1 MITIWVR
8 HKPECPRK
16 AERYSKRC
24 RCPKWAQYQFHGRQ
38 VQVSLKTRSWTA
50 ANKKTRKMQDELD
63 ALERG
68 ETGSSRRAD
77 PVTLEASVQTYLRHL
92 ADAKKKRKASSLI
105 KPKRMLR
112 FLQEYCEKQN
122 PPVIMLNSITPMLL
136 ENWRSTWTFKADSS
150 SPRIHDAVARA
161 FFKWALAMELIAR
174 DPYSKLDR
182 YDKCDPQTL
191 PLTPEEMKRIL
202 RAVNEV
208 GKFTPNDRYNI
219 RGLILCQRWSGLSII
234 DALTLSRTK
243 LYPDNSLELRRTKTN
258 EAVVTALPPQV
269 AEHLRMMSAEHP
281 GHFFWDGKE
290 KIESLRAR
298 YMNMLRVVFDAAA
311 VSRDVDGM
319 ALSHRFR
326 DTFAVEFLQSG
337 GRMEDLQEL
346 LGHSSIQTTHDH
358 YAAWTPGRRDRLR
371 LIAEE
376 SFQRQDKSML
386 QEPGAG
392 ETVPKERPQ

>member
-8 HKPECPRK
+8 HNEECPQK

-24 RCPKWAQYQFHGRQ
+24 RCPKWAQYQFQGRQ
-38 VQVSLKTRSWTA
+38 VQVSLKTRSWKTA
-50 ANKKTRKMQDELD
+50 AEKTRRMQDELD

-68 ETGSSRRAD
+68 EA
-77 PVTLEASVQTYLRHL
+77 PVKKSEPITLEASAQTYLRHL
-92 ADAKKKRKASSLI
+92 ADAKKKRKASSI
-105 KPKRMLR
+105 VKPKRVLR
-112 FLQEYCEKQN
+112 LLQEYCEKQN

-161 FFKWALAMELIAR
+161 FFKWAIAMELIPR
-174 DPYSKLDR
+174 DPYANLDR

-202 RAVNEV
+202 SAVNEV
-208 GKFTPNDRYNI
+208 VKFTPKDRYNV

-234 DALTLSRTK
+234 DALTLRRTK
-243 LYPDNSLELRRTKTN
+243 LHPDNSLELRRTKTK
-258 EAVVTALPPQV
+258 EAVITALPPQV
-269 AEHLRMMSAEHP
+269 AEHMRMMQN
-281 GHFFWDGKE
+281 GHSGYFFWDGHE
-290 KIESLRAR
+290 KAESLRGR
-298 YMNMLRVVFDAAA
+298 YMRLLRPVFDLAGI
-311 VSRDVDGM
+311 SRDVDGM

-326 DTFAVEFLQSG
+326 DTFAAEFLQAG

-371 LIAEE
+371 MIAEE
-376 SFQRQDKSML
+376 SFQKQDQSML
-386 QEPGAG
+386 EPGPQPAI
-392 ETVPKERPQ
+392 KERLQ

>member
-8 HKPECPRK
+8 HNLECPRK
-16 AERYSKRC
+16 TERYSKRC
-24 RCPKWAQYQFHGRQ
+24 RCPKWAQYQFQGRQ
-38 VQVSLKTRSWTA
+38 VQVSLKTRSWKTA
-50 ANKKTRKMQDELD
+50 DRKTRKMQDELD

-68 ETGSSRRAD
+68 ETASFRKTD
-77 PVTLEASVQTYLRHL
+77 PVTLEAAVQTYIRHL
-92 ADAKKKRKASSLI
+92 ADAKKKRKASSLA
-105 KPKRMLR
+105 KPRRMLCL
-112 FLQEYCEKQN
+112 LQEYCDKQN
-122 PPVIMLNSITPMLL
+122 PPAIMLNSITPLLL
-136 ENWRSTWTFKADSS
+136 ENWRSRWTFKADSS

-161 FFKWALAMELIAR
+161 FFKWALAMELIPR

-182 YDKCDPQTL
+182 FDKCDPQTL

-202 RAVNEV
+202 SAVNEV
-208 GKFTPNDRYNI
+208 RKLTPQDRYNV

-234 DALTLSRTK
+234 DALMLPRRK

-258 EAVVTALPPQV
+258 EAVITALPPQV
-269 AEHLRMMSAEHP
+269 AEHMKMMQNGHP
-281 GHFFWDGKE
+281 VYFFWNGKE
-290 KIESLRAR
+290 KPESLRAR
-298 YMNMLRVVFDAAA
+298 YMKMLRGVFDHAGI
-311 VSRDVDGM
+311 SRDVDGM

-326 DTFAVEFLQSG
+326 DTFAVEFLQAS

-376 SFQRQDKSML
+376 SFKRQDQSML
-386 QEPGAG
+386 ESGVG
-392 ETVPKERPQ
+392 ETVSNRRLQ